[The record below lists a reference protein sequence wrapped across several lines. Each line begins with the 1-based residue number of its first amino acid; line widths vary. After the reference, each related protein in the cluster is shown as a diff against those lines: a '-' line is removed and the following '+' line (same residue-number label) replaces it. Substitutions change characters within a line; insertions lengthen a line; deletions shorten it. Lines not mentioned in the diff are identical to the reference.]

1 MNRLSIVPL
10 LGLMLA
16 GNAHSSE
23 IVQGLFCNEISQ
35 IQEVFSLL
43 NAKVP
48 PIFAI
53 ARINE
58 NQADCVYADK
68 NSYMIVQPAEAG
80 KVSLGEL
87 RLTIYQA
94 MLVGVLVGVNPRP
107 VQPPVNMFFVP
118 FKENFVAEV
127 NT

>member
-1 MNRLSIVPL
+1 MNRLSYVPFL
-10 LGLMLA
+10 VLMLA

-35 IQEVFSLL
+35 IHEVFTLL
-43 NAKVP
+43 NAKIP
-48 PIFAI
+48 PMFAV
-53 ARINE
+53 AKVNK

-68 NSYMIVQPAEAG
+68 NSYMIIQPAAAG

-94 MLVGVLVGVNPRP
+94 MLVGVLVGVHPRP
-107 VQPPVNMFFVP
+107 VQPPVNIFFVP